1 MAPFLQRIQL
11 LGPGEAIVRAT
22 GQVDDGAMKNCI
34 SKKRWEGYGHCLS
47 PLGPSKTRIRVASR
61 KRIVPMGRW
70 WGDVQVG
77 RVRVSA
83 WFEVFDC
90 GDAFD
95 VILGKP
101 WLHAVRASHD
111 YDEDR
116 IHIRTEDS
124 EAVICNDESEARE
137 EEPETLDKV
146 SLLQKTGYPATWGF
160 AKGHCSEHTATGD
173 PKKER

>member
-1 MAPFLQRIQL
+1 PFLQRIQL

-34 SKKRWEGYGHCLS
+34 SKKRWERYGHCLS
-47 PLGPSKTRIRVASR
+47 PLRLSTTKIRVASG

-77 RVRVSA
+77 GVRVSA

-90 GDAFD
+90 GDTFD

-101 WLHAVRASHD
+101 WLHAVRATHD
-111 YDEDR
+111 YNQDQ
-116 IHIRTEDS
+116 IHIQTGDG
-124 EAVICNDESEARE
+124 EAVICN
-137 EEPETLDKV
+137 
-146 SLLQKTGYPATWGF
+146 
-160 AKGHCSEHTATGD
+160 
-173 PKKER
+173 